1 MEEHMSEELFG
12 DGYHYRHP
20 QRWQGR
26 AARRAHPTGRPDP
39 APSLFDYTD
48 PLRPDER
55 PLAGWS
61 DDDLENIIKSWR

>member
-1 MEEHMSEELFG
+1 MGEELFG

-26 AARRAHPTGRPDP
+26 AARRAHPTGRRPELGL
-39 APSLFDYTD
+39 SLFDYTD

-61 DDDLENIIKSWR
+61 DEDLEKILESWRMEL

>member
-1 MEEHMSEELFG
+1 MGEELFG

-26 AARRAHPTGRPDP
+26 AARRAHPAGRAVP

-61 DDDLENIIKSWR
+61 DDDLKKILESWRMEL